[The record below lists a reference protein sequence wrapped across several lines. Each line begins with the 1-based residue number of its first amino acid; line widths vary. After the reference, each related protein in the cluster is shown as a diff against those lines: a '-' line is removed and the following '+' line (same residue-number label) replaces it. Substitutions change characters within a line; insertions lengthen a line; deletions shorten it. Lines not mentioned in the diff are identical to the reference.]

1 MSEINQV
8 KNDEEDEQRQGE
20 GNGVDDG
27 ENENRCVSE
36 RERARDPWWS
46 RGVGRWEGQGHVVLP
61 CTGGGGAVASAPA
74 GL

>member
-8 KNDEEDEQRQGE
+8 KNDVEAEQRQGE
-20 GNGVDDG
+20 GNRVDDG

-36 RERARDPWWS
+36 REQETHGGAGGW
-46 RGVGRWEGQGHVVLP
+46 VGGWEGQGHVVLP
-61 CTGGGGAVASAPA
+61 CAGEGGAVASAPA